1 MDALLHRY
9 GGNLSFLDN
18 WTWNE
23 AVSFIGSVMERI
35 TDEERRLRW
44 YIRYEETFRIY
55 RLPECRHP
63 VPCPDPDAREVY
75 ADAKKTY
82 GSEVEGGAC
91 RWRVELRFS
100 VCSARF

>member
-44 YIRYEETFRIY
+44 YIRYEETFPKYTDFRNAVTPSPVRI
-55 RLPECRHP
+55 RT
-63 VPCPDPDAREVY
+63 AREVY
-75 ADAKKTY
+75 ADAKKLMDLKWK
-82 GSEVEGGAC
+82 EVPADGE
-91 RWRVELRFS
+91 WN
-100 VCSARF
+100 